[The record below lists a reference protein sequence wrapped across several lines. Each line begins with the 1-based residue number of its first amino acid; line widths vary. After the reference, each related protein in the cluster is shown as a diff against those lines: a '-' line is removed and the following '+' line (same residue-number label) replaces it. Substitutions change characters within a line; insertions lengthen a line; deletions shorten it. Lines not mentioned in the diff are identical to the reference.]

1 MTRTNKVCEGEKY
14 EGKGVLCVGER
25 NEGRREIYICIEKH
39 FRLNSSAVYVVDK
52 YIFVSLL
59 KGAAG
64 QYRGHWAPA

>member
-1 MTRTNKVCEGEKY
+1 MKEG
-14 EGKGVLCVGER
+14 GKFV
-25 NEGRREIYICIEKH
+25 CIEKH

-64 QYRGHWAPA
+64 QYRGQ